1 MRVRI
6 PQFIVDLNR
15 LERLLWLLA
24 AVGLGLALLGVAGE
38 RAGWWNDVGELLITF
53 GTVAS
58 VATGVLAL
66 LINATK
72 DQVRAVAN
80 GVTSNGAKLDQI
92 RDSHGAKLD
101 EIRDS
106 HGAKLDEI
114 RESHGA
120 KLDEIRD
127 SHGAKLD
134 RNGAKLDRIHEDLGG
149 MREDVNR
156 HLENQHDVL
165 VQIRDR
171 L

>member
-92 RDSHGAKLD
+92 R
-101 EIRDS
+101 
-106 HGAKLDEI
+106 
-114 RESHGA
+114 ESHGA

>member
-80 GVTSNGAKLDQI
+80 GVTSNGAKLD
-92 RDSHGAKLD
+92 

-106 HGAKLDEI
+106 HGVKLDQI
-114 RESHGA
+114 RDSHGA

>member
-38 RAGWWNDVGELLITF
+38 RASWWNDVGELLITF

-80 GVTSNGAKLDQI
+80 GVTS
-92 RDSHGAKLD
+92 HGAKLD

-106 HGAKLDEI
+106 HGAKLDQI

>member
-80 GVTSNGAKLDQI
+80 GVTSNGAKLD
-92 RDSHGAKLD
+92 
-101 EIRDS
+101 
-106 HGAKLDEI
+106 
-114 RESHGA
+114 
-120 KLDEIRD
+120 EIRD

-156 HLENQHDVL
+156 HLKNQHDVL

>member
-92 RDSHGAKLD
+92 RESHGAKLD

-114 RESHGA
+114 RE
-120 KLDEIRD
+120 

>member
-6 PQFIVDLNR
+6 PQFVVGLDR

-24 AVGLGLALLGVAGE
+24 AAGLAIAILGVVGE

-72 DQVRAVAN
+72 TQAKHVAD
-80 GVTSNGAKLDQI
+80 GVSDN
-92 RDSHGAKLD
+92 GAKLD

-106 HGAKLDEI
+106 HGE
-114 RESHGA
+114 
-120 KLDEIRD
+120 
-127 SHGAKLD
+127 KLD

-149 MREDVNR
+149 LRENLGGMREDVNR
-156 HLENQHDVL
+156 RLENQHDVL